1 MKTEKKEKQYHIPKP
16 GQRILRSVCAVCLC
30 FVIYF
35 LRGRQG
41 IPFYSALAVL
51 QCMQPYRESSL
62 QMAKKRTIGT
72 FTGAFWGM
80 VVILIEVYV
89 LNGKLQN
96 TFWSYLLIAL
106 FTGVV
111 LYSTVLLE
119 ITNTSYFSCV
129 VFLSI
134 TVMHI
139 TDESPLLFVFNRVLD
154 TLIGIAL
161 ALVVN
166 TVHLPRTKNTD
177 ILFVS
182 GIDDTLLTDKEKMT
196 PYSKIELNRMV
207 EQGAKF
213 TVSTLRT
220 PATVRETLPGVNFK
234 LPIIAMD
241 GAVLYD
247 MNENAYLMSYQ
258 MSYLQAKRIIAFL
271 ENEHISYFANVVV
284 DDVLVIYYN
293 ELGNRAEKDIYRQ
306 MRKSPYRNYIKRAL
320 PENENVVY
328 IMVVEEKARMEQ
340 LYDKLRAQDW
350 ADEHKI
356 LIYDSTDYPGYAYIK
371 IYHKDETRENMLK
384 NLMALLN
391 VEKVVS
397 FGSIEGKSDVYVEDS
412 NKNIMVKKMKQLFEP
427 VSIGSMNKKR

>member
-1 MKTEKKEKQYHIPKP
+1 MLLSHNKYLVKIITYHCEYSELEFDKYECL
-16 GQRILRSVCAVCLC
+16 GLYYDEQRI
-30 FVIYF
+30 
-35 LRGRQG
+35 
-41 IPFYSALAVL
+41 
-51 QCMQPYRESSL
+51 
-62 QMAKKRTIGT
+62 
-72 FTGAFWGM
+72 FW
-80 VVILIEVYV
+80 
-89 LNGKLQN
+89 QQHC
-96 TFWSYLLIAL
+96 
-106 FTGVV
+106 

-177 ILFVS
+177 VLFVS

-196 PYSKIELNRMV
+196 PYSKIELNRMI

-247 MNENAYLMSYQ
+247 MKENAYLMSYQ

-293 ELGNRAEKDIYRQ
+293 ELGNRAEKDIDRQ

-371 IYHKDETRENMLK
+371 IYHKDATRENMLK
-384 NLMALLN
+384 NMMALLN